1 MAFMRAAANFT
12 RFMSSS
18 TTHVAPHSP
27 ATNSL
32 HDATPPRSAPLGP
45 LPSYLQ
51 ELCGHRQGI
60 ASQADVRTTSGTVPA
75 QAANAVVL
83 GLPVAQ
89 TTPPPIPLSCSL
101 PRQAF
106 IKDEPPLA
114 DTDSLLPTRKTSGSS
129 SMDGAISG
137 VSSPGASDVTTND
150 DAGSVAEP
158 SLEGVPCTDL
168 SAAEAAEQTQA
179 LEGYVIDDSRG
190 KVLAFP
196 SKFAKDADAPKEN
209 YKNLELTEGDLH
221 VKYTGPG
228 HSDEDAAAIR
238 GNLPIPS
245 RCGVYYFEVTVLS
258 RGREGSMGV
267 GLCEKSVALNRLPG
281 WDPKSWGYHG
291 DDGFSFE
298 SSGKGKPF
306 GPTFTTGDTVGC
318 CVNFRRRTIFF
329 TKNGL
334 DIGVAFRN
342 ITVHDGYYPV
352 IGMGTPNEE
361 FLANF
366 GGKPFKFDIDSYVKD
381 ERASVWK
388 DIVEYPLAQPPQF
401 PDPPPLHA
409 PALLRRTSRIS
420 QQYRIIDRLVLGYLR
435 HNGHTASADAF
446 SSTVLA
452 NEAPDGVF
460 DLALGNQMDM
470 DGANGLQASE
480 PMACRRDIRRAILA
494 GDIQLALDRL
504 GEHFPTVLAENPQIK
519 FALWCRRFVE
529 HVAAAQQEAGGGGAD
544 GGAAQPLGMR
554 DRKAIEMGRQLSDEF
569 RQFSSPA
576 VRIAL
581 DETFSVLAYAE
592 PLATSPCAYL
602 VAPTAREACCN
613 LVDRAVLNQIGAM
626 PDAAL
631 ERILR
636 QVFVLEDYLEE
647 HSSCGVFLNVRK
659 DCLIG

>member
-1 MAFMRAAANFT
+1 MAFMRAAAESLS

-27 ATNSL
+27 ATNRL
-32 HDATPPRSAPLGP
+32 HDSTPPRSAPLGP

-60 ASQADVRTTSGTVPA
+60 ASQADVRTTPGAAPA
-75 QAANAVVL
+75 QAANAVAL
-83 GLPVAQ
+83 GLPVVQ
-89 TTPPPIPLSCSL
+89 TAPLPIPLSCSL

-106 IKDEPPLA
+106 IKDEPPPLI
-114 DTDSLLPTRKTSGSS
+114 DSDLLIPVRKTSVSS
-129 SMDGAISG
+129 STDGAGSG
-137 VSSPGASDVTTND
+137 VSSPGASDATTND
-150 DAGSVAEP
+150 DAGLMAEP

-168 SAAEAAEQTQA
+168 SAAAAADQTQS
-179 LEGYVIDDSRG
+179 LEGYVIDDAHG
-190 KVLAFP
+190 KVLKFP
-196 SKFAKDADAPKEN
+196 SKFAKDADAPKDN
-209 YKNLELTEGDLH
+209 YTMLNLTEGDLH
-221 VKYTGPG
+221 VKYNGPG
-228 HSDEDAAAIR
+228 KTDEDAASIR
-238 GNLPIPS
+238 ANLPIPS

-258 RGREGSMGV
+258 RGREGFMGV
-267 GLCEKSVALNRLPG
+267 GICEKSVALNRLPG

-298 SSGKGKPF
+298 SSGKGRPF
-306 GPTFTTGDTVGC
+306 GPTFTTGDAVGC

-334 DIGVAFRN
+334 YIDVAFRN

-366 GGKPFKFDIDSYVKD
+366 GGKPFKFDIDGYVKD

-388 DIVEYPLAQPPQF
+388 DIIEYPFAQPPQF

-409 PALLRRTSRIS
+409 PAMLRRASRIS
-420 QQYRIIDRLVLGYLR
+420 QQHQIIDRLVLGYLR

-460 DLALGNQMDM
+460 DLEVGNQMDI
-470 DGANGLQASE
+470 DSANGLQASE
-480 PMACRRDIRRAILA
+480 PMTCRREIRRAILT
-494 GDIQLALDRL
+494 GDIQLAFDLL
-504 GEHFPTVLAENPQIK
+504 GKHFPAVLAENPQIK
-519 FALWCRRFVE
+519 FALWCRRFME
-529 HVAAAQQEAGGGGAD
+529 HVAAAAQHAANDAGAD
-544 GGAAQPLGMR
+544 GPLGMS

-576 VRIAL
+576 VRNAL
-581 DETFSVLAYAE
+581 DETFSVLAYAG
-592 PLATSPCAYL
+592 PLASSPRAYL
-602 VAPTAREACCN
+602 VAQAAREACCN
-613 LVDRAVLNQIGAM
+613 LVDRAVLSHVGAM

-636 QVFVLEDYLEE
+636 Q
-647 HSSCGVFLNVRK
+647 
-659 DCLIG
+659 